1 MIISMSKMEP
11 INFSVQV
18 FIKMK
23 VKEAN
28 VILIK
33 IVALN
38 SLFSKKNK
46 KINNDKVST

>member
-1 MIISMSKMEP
+1 MEP
-11 INFSVQV
+11 INFSIQV

-38 SLFSKKNK
+38 PPFTKKNK

>member
-1 MIISMSKMEP
+1 MEP
-11 INFSVQV
+11 INFSIQV
-18 FIKMK
+18 FIKIK

-33 IVALN
+33 IIALN
-38 SLFSKKNK
+38 SPFSKKNK